1 MGSLE
6 KDLIAGET
14 VIFRGRMH
22 WIVLFWPALESALVA
37 AAGVAMI
44 YVGASGKWPDYK
56 WVSYVGIAA
65 LVLAA
70 IFLIKGIVRRRAVA
84 FAVTNRRIIVSRG
97 VVDRKTEEIVL
108 QKIESILVDQGL
120 WGRMLDYGTVTV
132 RGTGGTYEPFPYV
145 AHALQLRRQVQE
157 QIAAVR

>member
-6 KDLIAGET
+6 KNLIAGET

-22 WIVLFWPALESALVA
+22 WVVLFWPTLESALVA

-44 YVGASGKWPDYK
+44 YVGAFGKWPDYK
-56 WVSYVGIAA
+56 WVAYVGIAA

-70 IFLIKGIVRRRAVA
+70 IFLLKGIWRRQAVV

-157 QIAAVR
+157 QIAASR

>member
-6 KDLIAGET
+6 KNLIAGET

-22 WIVLFWPALESALVA
+22 WVVLFWPALESALVA

-70 IFLIKGIVRRRAVA
+70 IFLLKGIWRRQAVV

-157 QIAAVR
+157 QIAAAR

>member
-6 KDLIAGET
+6 KNLIAGET

-37 AAGVAMI
+37 AAGLAMI

-84 FAVTNRRIIVSRG
+84 S
-97 VVDRKTEEIVL
+97 
-108 QKIESILVDQGL
+108 
-120 WGRMLDYGTVTV
+120 Y
-132 RGTGGTYEPFPYV
+132 
-145 AHALQLRRQVQE
+145 
-157 QIAAVR
+157 